1 MTGHTD
7 VATANVLRT
16 LPREA
21 ARRALRDI
29 LALEPD
35 LVGLQEWGVSRH
47 RLLRETGSVR
57 VPGGLVTG
65 RGSSAQPGRYT
76 WVSSPPLLGGCPI
89 GARSDRYQ
97 LLDTHLEVV
106 GRLGRVDRN
115 AGPPPVAVPRIV
127 TLAVFR
133 DVRRD
138 RVVSVVN
145 YHLTP
150 RVQARGRYREDRP
163 LLVARHRAEVRRLDR
178 LVGEQLSLGRVVYAL
193 GDSNFDGMRL
203 DGLTSAW
210 DGRDDETGTLV
221 ASRRKIDDVHG
232 PGRATSV
239 VLLTND
245 SDHRAVVVRRPDDP

>member
-1 MTGHTD
+1 MSGHTD
-7 VATANVLRT
+7 VATANVLRS
-16 LPREA
+16 LPRDA

-35 LVGLQEWGVSRH
+35 LVGLQEWGMSRDL
-47 RLLRETGSVR
+47 LLRETGSVR
-57 VPGGLVTG
+57 LPGGLVTG
-65 RGSSAQPGRYT
+65 RAQSGQPGRYT
-76 WVSSPPLLGGCPI
+76 WVSSPPLLGGCPV
-89 GARSDRYQ
+89 GARSDRFE
-97 LLDTHLEVV
+97 LLDTRFEAV
-106 GRLGRVDRN
+106 GRFGRVDRS

-133 DVRRD
+133 DLRRD
-138 RVVSVVN
+138 RIVSVVN
-145 YHLTP
+145 FHLTP

-193 GDSNFDGMRL
+193 GDSNFDGLRL
-203 DGLTSAW
+203 VGLTSAW
-210 DGRDDETGTLV
+210 EGRDDETGTLV

-232 PGRATSV
+232 PGPVTA
-239 VLLTND
+239 VLLLTTD

>member
-7 VATANVLRT
+7 VATANVLRS
-16 LPREA
+16 LPHDA

-29 LALEPD
+29 LALQPD

-47 RLLRETGSVR
+47 LLLRETGSVR

-65 RGSSAQPGRYT
+65 RAPSAQPGGYT
-76 WVSSPPLLGGCPI
+76 WVSSPPLLGGCPV
-89 GARSDRYQ
+89 GARSDRFE
-97 LLDTHLEVV
+97 LLDTRFEVV
-106 GRLGRVDRN
+106 GRFGRVDRN

-133 DVRRD
+133 DVRGD

-145 YHLTP
+145 FHLTP
-150 RVQARGRYREDRP
+150 RVQANGRYREDRP

-178 LVGEQLSLGRVVYAL
+178 LVGEQLGLGRVVYAV
-193 GDSNFDGMRL
+193 GDSNFDGLRL
-203 DGLTSAW
+203 TGLVSAW
-210 DGRDDETGTLV
+210 EGSDDETGTLV

-232 PGRATSV
+232 PGPAATVS
-239 VLLTND
+239 LLTNE
-245 SDHRAVVVRRPDDP
+245 SDHRAVVVRRPDSS

>member
-1 MTGHTD
+1 MSGHTD

-16 LPREA
+16 LPHDA

-47 RLLRETGSVR
+47 LLLRETGSVR
-57 VPGGLVTG
+57 VPGGLVSG
-65 RGSSAQPGRYT
+65 GGSSKQPGRYT
-76 WVSSPPLLGGCPI
+76 WVSSLPLLGGCPV

-97 LLDTHLEVV
+97 LLDTRFEVL
-106 GRLGRVDRN
+106 GRLGRADRN

-133 DVRRD
+133 DVPRD

-145 YHLTP
+145 FHLTP
-150 RVQARGRYREDRP
+150 RVQAKGRYREDRP
-163 LLVARHRAEVRRLDR
+163 LLVARHRAEVRRIDR
-178 LVGEQLSLGRVVYAL
+178 LVGEQLSLGRVVYAM
-193 GDSNFDGMRL
+193 GDSNFDGLRL
-203 DGLTSAW
+203 AGLTSAW
-210 DGRDDETGTLV
+210 DGRDDDTGTLV

-232 PGRATSV
+232 PGPATTVS
-239 VLLTND
+239 LLSND
-245 SDHRAVVVRRPDDP
+245 SDHRAVVVRRCDGP